1 MNETIGARG
10 GHNDRKRSLIIRKQQ
25 KLRLIAERE
34 EKEIKELESRVKKQ
48 QKFTLIKTLPIVIA
62 HETIKTFFS
71 TPKASQIDKK
81 AQVPENNNKEK
92 QIVIL
97 DNSNKK
103 IVTTI
108 KLEINEEYFKKSKSE
123 KRQEEQENS
132 KTIKEVKPKIST
144 ISNEENNKTDY
155 IQSMKKNTCKT
166 VEVFQDFIPMPIHES
181 EKVVSIRS
189 DLDEEKLTDNQLKK
203 LNKLKTR
210 KLIDELGTS
219 MGILLREMI

>member
-108 KLEINEEYFKKSKSE
+108 KIEINDKIYATINTKEE
-123 KRQEEQENS
+123 
-132 KTIKEVKPKIST
+132 
-144 ISNEENNKTDY
+144 
-155 IQSMKKNTCKT
+155 
-166 VEVFQDFIPMPIHES
+166 
-181 EKVVSIRS
+181 
-189 DLDEEKLTDNQLKK
+189 
-203 LNKLKTR
+203 
-210 KLIDELGTS
+210 
-219 MGILLREMI
+219 